1 VFFCVKYKNILDIMS
16 VQKKTSGTTMLIIG
30 AVIGII
36 AGAFLPDSLSP
47 MVLFKK
53 KAK

>member
-1 VFFCVKYKNILDIMS
+1 MS
-16 VQKKTSGTTMLIIG
+16 LQKKKSGTTMLIIG
-30 AVIGII
+30 AFIGII

-47 MVLFKK
+47 MQLFKK